1 MIREANETD
10 ILNLRV
16 LCTQVW
22 LHSYAKDGI
31 RTEISNF
38 ILNTFTNDYFEQRL
52 NKSKYK
58 IFVYEIENHL
68 VGCVI
73 INLKSTFENKINGY
87 EIDTLYVQEHFQ
99 GQGLGKEML
108 LKMAQNF
115 GGTYWL
121 STWVYN
127 LSAISFYKYLGFED
141 IGKIMFDLGTELH
154 ENRVLAVKNILDR
167 NNNI

>member
-1 MIREANETD
+1 MIREANVSD

-31 RTEISNF
+31 RDEISHF
-38 ILNTFTNDYFEQRL
+38 ILNTFTTEYFEERL

-58 IFVYEIENHL
+58 IFVYEIDKHL

-73 INLKSTFENKINGY
+73 VNLKSTFENKTNGY

-108 LKMAQNF
+108 LKMAKYF
-115 GGTYWL
+115 GDTYWL

-141 IGKIMFDLGTELH
+141 IGKIMFHLGDELH
-154 ENRVLAVKNILDR
+154 ENRVLVVKKILNR